1 MNSWFSSPN
10 QRYRMILITVLL
22 VIIVTI
28 LIIAWTALVPF
39 LVGAVLAYLLLPSV
53 DFIDRHS
60 PRLLRTRGWARPLA
74 IILVYIAVL
83 GIVAGILAYFI
94 PEVGKQAE
102 VFGKAAG
109 EYLRDFDLQQQWEFL
124 RDGALRIVEPLVP
137 KETLDQLRRPL
148 WELLDVP
155 KAIETLL
162 TAVQK
167 GLRVTIVTVSQTI
180 SFILGII
187 IVPFWLFLVLKD
199 AAKVR
204 RALYDLVPEKA
215 REDVLCI
222 VTIIDD
228 LLSAYVRGQL
238 LLCLLVGLM
247 ATIALLILGVD
258 LALLLGTVAGILEVI
273 PVLGPYL
280 GAIPAVLMVLLDRPM
295 TALWV
300 AITFA
305 AIQQVENIFLVPR
318 ISGSAVRF
326 HPALVMII
334 VVVAS
339 QVAGLWGLLLG
350 VPITAVLRDVFR
362 YLYLRTTERGTT
374 PQQALENLRAR
385 SA

>member
-204 RALYDLVPEKA
+204 RELYNLVPEKA
-215 REDVLCI
+215 REDALCI

-247 ATIALLILGVD
+247 ATIVLLILGVN
-258 LALLLGTVAGILEVI
+258 LALLLGTMAGILEVV

-280 GAIPAVLMVLLDRPM
+280 GAIPAVLLALLKRPV

-300 AITFA
+300 AIAFA

-334 VVVAS
+334 LVMSS
-339 QVAGLWGLLLG
+339 QIAGLWGLLLG
-350 VPITAVLRDVFR
+350 VPIAAILRDVFR
-362 YLYLRTTERGTT
+362 YLYLRTTERGAT
-374 PQQALENLRAR
+374 PRQALENLHAKD
-385 SA
+385 A

>member
-350 VPITAVLRDVFR
+350 VPIAAVLRDVFR

>member
-1 MNSWFSSPN
+1 
-10 QRYRMILITVLL
+10 MILITVLL

-204 RALYDLVPEKA
+204 RELYNLVPEKA
-215 REDVLCI
+215 REDALCI

-247 ATIALLILGVD
+247 ATIVLLILGVN
-258 LALLLGTVAGILEVI
+258 LALLLGTMAGILEVV

-280 GAIPAVLMVLLDRPM
+280 GAIPAVLLALLKRPV

-300 AITFA
+300 AIAFA

-334 VVVAS
+334 LVMSS
-339 QVAGLWGLLLG
+339 QIAGLWGLLLG
-350 VPITAVLRDVFR
+350 VPIAAILRDVFR
-362 YLYLRTTERGTT
+362 YLYLRTTERGAT
-374 PQQALENLRAR
+374 PRQALENLHAKD
-385 SA
+385 A

>member
-1 MNSWFSSPN
+1 
-10 QRYRMILITVLL
+10 MILITVLL

-350 VPITAVLRDVFR
+350 VPIAAVLRDVFR
-362 YLYLRTTERGTT
+362 YLYLRTTERGKT
-374 PQQALENLRAR
+374 PRQALENLHAKD
-385 SA
+385 A